1 MAKTHFQSVDDYIA
15 LQPEA
20 VRGLLKRVRSTIRKA
35 VPVAEESISYQI
47 PTYKLPGGPLIYFAR
62 WKKHY
67 SLYPVSAQLIDA
79 LREDLGAREVEKGT
93 IRFSLDEPV
102 PVKLIARIVK
112 FRAKEVGRKR
122 R

>member
-67 SLYPVSAQLIDA
+67 SLYPVSAQLIDE
-79 LREDLGAREVEKGT
+79 LGEDLGAREVEKGT
-93 IRFSLDEPV
+93 IRFPLDEPV

-112 FRAKEVGRKR
+112 YRAKEVARKR

>member
-112 FRAKEVGRKR
+112 FRAKEVARKR

>member
-1 MAKTHFQSVDDYIA
+1 MAKTHVQSVDDYIA

-47 PTYKLPGGPLIYFAR
+47 PTYKLPGGPLIYFAG

-93 IRFSLDEPV
+93 IRFPLDEPV

-112 FRAKEVGRKR
+112 YRAKEVARKR